1 MSETTFKIRWTG
13 SRLARRI
20 VDEHEWSPAN
30 GHVTEVG
37 LDLAA
42 SLLTSPENEWEL
54 AERPKPAAHRELAE
68 RLGVSSKELVIVD
81 AAEPPK
87 ESGPVLIQF
96 YEEPE
101 MPAVMEASN
110 E

>member
-54 AERPKPAAHRELAE
+54 AER
-68 RLGVSSKELVIVD
+68 LGVSSKELVIVD